1 MSKGD
6 LHPALVGLEPRS
18 LWERF
23 DEIRQIPRASQ
34 NEEGVRA
41 YLENLAAEHDWKCVR
56 DGAGNVV
63 IYVPGVGA
71 GKRAPALAIQGH
83 MDMVCVKRR
92 EVEHDFDADPIEL
105 KRAELELGG
114 AERVDC
120 LQACDT
126 SLGSDNGV
134 GIAAGLAIALDP
146 DLEHPPL
153 ELIFTAD
160 EERGMTGAEG
170 LDVELISARRM
181 LNLDAEEHGSIYLS
195 CAGGRDLVASW
206 SIEREDIAADDLPVW
221 VTISGLAGGHSGVE
235 IHLGRQNA
243 ISLLVQALTDGAVE
257 LDGVRLGKLDGGAA
271 SNAIPRSAEALLW
284 CARHRAEPLV
294 DSLIAVVQLA
304 MDKFLP
310 EDRAGIHFEARIG
323 EREEIEGLDPD
334 TVGPLSAATTRMILK
349 ALATIPD
356 GVIAMS
362 EALEGLV
369 ETSSNLGVVKTGAN
383 ELSAKALTRSSK
395 VGGVVSVQD
404 RIERRLEASGAFIEF
419 ENEWPGWEA
428 DLTNPLVNRSIAVF
442 EDLFESQP
450 AIKAIHGGL
459 ECGFFAQRI
468 PGLAMISFGP
478 EIRNAH
484 TPDEA
489 IVLDTVPPFFELVRA
504 LVKDLCRA

>member
-18 LWERF
+18 VWERF
-23 DEIRQIPRASQ
+23 DEIRRIPRGSQ
-34 NEEGVRA
+34 NEEGMRA
-41 YLENLAAEHDWKCVR
+41 YLEGLAAEQSWKCVR
-56 DGAGNVV
+56 DAAGNIV
-63 IYVPGVGA
+63 IYVPGTGA

-92 EVEHDFDADPIEL
+92 DVAHDFAADPIEL
-105 KRAELELGG
+105 KRAELEFGG
-114 AERVDC
+114 EPRRDC
-120 LQACDT
+120 LQARDT

-146 DLEHPPL
+146 ELDHPPL

-160 EERGMTGAEG
+160 EEVGMSGAEG
-170 LDVELISARRM
+170 LDVGLISARRM

-206 SIEREDIAADDLPVW
+206 NIEREDIAGDDLPVW

-243 ISLLVQALTDGAVE
+243 ISLLVQALTNGAVE

-294 DSLIAVVQLA
+294 ESLIAVVQQA
-304 MDKFLP
+304 MESFLP
-310 EDRAGIHFEARIG
+310 EDREGIHFEARIG
-323 EREEIEGLDPD
+323 EPDEMDAFDPNS
-334 TVGPLSAATTRMILK
+334 VGPLSAAATRMILK

-369 ETSSNLGVVKTGAN
+369 ETSSNLGVVETRDT
-383 ELSAKALTRSSK
+383 ELCAKALTRSSK
-395 VGGVVSVQD
+395 NGGVLSVQD
-404 RIERRLEASGAFIEF
+404 RIERRLEASGAMIEF

-428 DLTNPLVNRSIAVF
+428 DLTNGLVGRSIAVF
-442 EDLFESQP
+442 EKLFESSP

-468 PGLAMISFGP
+468 PGMSMISFGP

-504 LVKDLCRA
+504 LVRDLCRA